1 MITISVK
8 STKTQNQPIIV
19 DLICYFSI
27 MLDLNYS
34 FMSLNSH
41 TVLYHKPMTEDQV
54 PLKYKVTLHL
64 QFPII
69 PSLRWQISFPL
80 NRCDRWLILL
90 LIQNNIASAFLR
102 TKSDVNQ
109 PAVPAC
115 LIFWCNGSNKCRSF
129 ARTIF
134 WQHKCDLTLWQK
146 LLHSFFHVA
155 LELRMF
161 LK

>member
-69 PSLRWQISFPL
+69 PS
-80 NRCDRWLILL
+80 
-90 LIQNNIASAFLR
+90 
-102 TKSDVNQ
+102 
-109 PAVPAC
+109 
-115 LIFWCNGSNKCRSF
+115 
-129 ARTIF
+129 
-134 WQHKCDLTLWQK
+134 
-146 LLHSFFHVA
+146 
-155 LELRMF
+155 
-161 LK
+161 